1 MSTLLLVSV
10 TEEQA
15 QELVERGPRRDF
27 VELARACDGMLL
39 YQHAPR
45 RRRGLLGR
53 LLGPHIRQAW
63 RAAGRLSAEDV
74 VFADSEHVGIPLL
87 AFLALRRKRPTR
99 VVMLGHLPGRP
110 WKRALLRL
118 VSRLRGP
125 GTLLVHSVRQAELVR
140 PALGRRW
147 ELQTI
152 PYQVDTDYW
161 QGAPQPPM
169 TDGPPLL
176 VAVGSEHR
184 DYETLVRAVEGLP
197 VRVCIAAGSH
207 WARSTASASALPSNV
222 EYLEQ
227 PLPFRELRPLYER
240 AAAVVVPL
248 VDVPNQAGITTLLE
262 AMSMGRPV
270 IVSASAGQLECVR
283 GPLVRADGTLDDDA
297 TDDRGPHHFGT
308 EETATTG
315 LYVPVGDVAAMRAA
329 ITRIVEDEPLRRELG
344 AAARESAVRSFGID
358 AFTDRLVH
366 AMTPD
371 VATKSELP
379 AAAPSESARTD
390 Q

>member
-15 QELVERGPRRDF
+15 RELVERGPRRDF
-27 VELARACDGMLL
+27 VELAHACDGELI
-39 YQHAPR
+39 YQHTPS
-45 RRRGLLGR
+45 RRRGRLGR

-63 RAAGRLSAEDV
+63 RAAGRVTAEDT

-99 VVMLGHLPGRP
+99 VVVLAHLPGRP

-125 GTLLVHSVRQAELVR
+125 GTLLVHSVRQADLVR

-147 ELQTI
+147 ELHTI

-161 QGAPQPPM
+161 QGAPEPPT
-169 TDGPPLL
+169 TDDQPLL

-197 VRVCIAAGSH
+197 IRVCIAAGSH
-207 WARSTASASALPSNV
+207 WARSTAGASALPSNV

-227 PLPFRELRPLYER
+227 PIPFRELRPLYER
-240 AAAVVVPL
+240 AAAVIVPL

-270 IVSASAGQLECVR
+270 IVTASSGQLECVR
-283 GPLVRADGTLDDDA
+283 GPLVRADGTLDEAA
-297 TDDRGPHHFGT
+297 TADRGPHHFGT
-308 EETATTG
+308 TETETTG

-329 ITRIVEDEPLRRELG
+329 ITRLVEDEPLRRALG

-358 AFTDRLVH
+358 AFTRRLVH
-366 AMTPD
+366 AIAPD
-371 VATKSELP
+371 AATTSEPP

-390 Q
+390 R